1 MKSDLNP
8 NESIVKE
15 GPANLQKGIEAVGG
29 RLFLTNQRVVFES
42 HAMNIQAGVTEIP
55 LGEVESIQPC
65 WTKFLNL
72 IPIAP
77 NSLAVTTADAEKRFV
92 LFGRSAWKVAIDEEK
107 ERQNAY
113 SG

>member
-72 IPIAP
+72 IPLMP
-77 NSLAVTTADAEKRFV
+77 NSLALQTRAGQEHKLV
-92 LFGRSAWKVAIDEEK
+92 LFGRSKWKTEIENQLH
-107 ERQNAY
+107 R
-113 SG
+113 